1 MSPMRPTVLLPAIV
15 LSGVA
20 AGPVSGQL
28 LTLDSP
34 DRAFPQS
41 FAIVQTVRELP
52 DGRVLV
58 ADPLRRLLAIV
69 DFDGGTM
76 EPVGHEGD
84 GPTGYRAP
92 DTVWPLPG
100 DSTLLVDLG
109 NARLTRL
116 GPDMGFGP
124 TSPIQ
129 LSEPE
134 PGREMILAIPLAI
147 DGRGHIHTRSAGTM
161 GVSAPASDSV
171 AIVRLDRV
179 TMTAEPVAMVKR
191 EDRQTRARGRSAI
204 NQSVEVTAVP
214 LSPEDAFGVAADGRV
229 AVARVGDYHLEW
241 HAVDGSVIRG
251 PAIAYEPV
259 PVRTAEKEQWAR
271 ERNRAGGGIEISV
284 EITNGSTRMSFA
296 RGGLLPDDEDL
307 DRYDWPAV
315 KPPFYAGPIPVDGLD
330 RAWVR
335 RHLSAVER
343 PVYDVFGAD
352 GRRLGSVRLPANR
365 QVVGFGD
372 GVFYAVAWDDFNLA
386 YLERYSL
393 PRL

>member
-1 MSPMRPTVLLPAIV
+1 
-15 LSGVA
+15 
-20 AGPVSGQL
+20 
-28 LTLDSP
+28 
-34 DRAFPQS
+34 
-41 FAIVQTVRELP
+41 
-52 DGRVLV
+52 
-58 ADPLRRLLAIV
+58 
-69 DFDGGTM
+69 
-76 EPVGHEGD
+76 
-84 GPTGYRAP
+84 
-92 DTVWPLPG
+92 
-100 DSTLLVDLG
+100 
-109 NARLTRL
+109 
-116 GPDMGFGP
+116 MGFGP

-330 RAWVR
+330 RK
-335 RHLSAVER
+335 LSQ
-343 PVYDVFGAD
+343 P
-352 GRRLGSVRLPANR
+352 
-365 QVVGFGD
+365 
-372 GVFYAVAWDDFNLA
+372 
-386 YLERYSL
+386 
-393 PRL
+393 